1 MLNTL
6 LSGWNILRII
16 RLILGVMLLVQAF
29 QTKFWGAG
37 LLGSLLLFQAIT
49 NTGCCG
55 AGGCGVPVSENNKN
69 TKSIDS
75 IEYEEVK

>member
-1 MLNTL
+1 MLHTL
-6 LSGWNILRII
+6 LSGWNVVRII
-16 RLILGVMLLVQAF
+16 RLILGVMLVIQAI

-37 LLGSLLLFQAIT
+37 LLGGLLLFQAIT

-55 AGGCGVPVSENNKN
+55 ASGCAVPVNKSKQN
-69 TKSIDS
+69 VDT